1 MELVNITYLGEGFQS
16 QDLTPLDR
24 QLVSSNFI
32 NSQFGAEEDYIEL
45 YIYDE
50 NNNLLQVD
58 YDAFDYY
65 PYLTANPKNNTYS
78 ALTLDPEKDLK
89 NRGYYRGN
97 LNTQYNFYKRLFNSA
112 FGTYYWIKEISPSR
126 TELKLASQTIS
137 DDSILDGF
145 SQYQS
150 YISNKNYYPI
160 FYLNFG
166 NNQTI
171 IASNV
176 SYTEDEDG
184 SYLLIKLYEPLDAD
198 FDLKSQLWIVDKVAE
213 SVSYNVSI
221 TVEAENI
228 DQANRLRGPN
238 FNVQINDKNGQTT
251 PYYNYNNL
259 LASPVSSSFQKLLS
273 YYQDRSVAINIDYSD
288 FSNFIHFSSATERVS
303 NFIYKVGLI
312 EQYQQQQYNQSI
324 IAGGS
329 ANSSYKANSI
339 DSAQQAIDNIIE
351 KFDTY
356 EYFLYFNSSSWAWPK
371 INTTQ
376 PYQLYSVTS
385 SQVSN
390 FLGSIN
396 TVPTATTQS
405 LLFSASYYD
414 STNKDLLHNS
424 IPQYLLDDA
433 NNQPFITFMDMI
445 GQHFDNI
452 WIYYKDLS
460 NRYNATNNPDT
471 GISLDVVGDA
481 LRGLGIQLYTNSN
494 VSDNLY
500 YTLFGINPDG
510 TLLPPTGSE
519 KITAIGG
526 KYVTSSLET
535 LSAKEIQQ
543 ELYKRLYHN
552 LPYLLK
558 SKGTERGIKALIST
572 FGIPDDILTVREFGG
587 TPINSVDG
595 VFDLDSST
603 YKVAIV
609 TGSGGNVTGSL
620 TLSSSLLHPEA
631 SLQYYQNINRINTT
645 NIEVGFSPADTINKN
660 IVTSEGYFNI
670 DQLIGSPGY
679 QYSAS
684 YTPLVNFNETYF
696 SSYTQKNSIWEYI
709 RLIKFYNN
717 SLFKMIKDYVPA
729 RANLST
735 GIIVKSHMLERNKYA
750 RHEPSASFNDYSQSI
765 DTAFIT
771 GSSAG
776 AVIGST
782 SFTGSIMTPF
792 GSVEFISSD
801 GIEKYTGEFSGST
814 IVATSGEAFPQF
826 EISQL
831 PSSSLFLTYS
841 FGALY
846 QNVTQS
852 VRSQILFDLDY
863 NSDQIK
869 PVNYG
874 LVTQSINEAQID
886 NYASYTNPTNPY
898 AYVQDYNYNLKRSLI
913 PRYSGSHIQSAKYN
927 IFTPGDVSYGK
938 TATIDKINYQYAY
951 LLDIYG
957 ASIYLPGRSN
967 AQIKYLIDNDENVLD
982 LTKTN
987 QNIFSVQNVFKSGQ
1001 TADVSLF
1008 EYDEKNPYS
1017 QQLVNNPTLQIFEG
1031 GFRYLPILHNVSG
1044 SSANNQTYTLTTA
1057 AIERISVS
1065 SPAVPGDLVLD
1076 ETNWTVE
1083 WYTTEIPTGEL
1094 CVDGS
1099 GGTSNYSV
1107 ALRVVYNGE
1116 ASVPYNVSATI
1127 NTIVDA
1133 NGFCTTEPPVVRQF
1147 GARLNTGQ
1155 SSKITA
1161 EVFSVTTQA
1170 TCTPGGGSYVGLPPG
1185 YDYILGCV
1193 QPFVSQVSALG
1204 GGGSEPTPGS
1214 STFFEYYTTQVTGS
1228 PCLYFISESN
1238 QLVFN
1243 GTISY
1248 YYNTNGLTF
1257 NSKSDL
1263 AWTSSLLDDVILPFT
1278 LNVGDRISLYDS
1290 ASRLAWDER
1299 FEYVVKNTSITG
1311 SFSSISSSRL
1321 LVELDR
1327 PANLALFIT
1336 GSTIPV
1342 DAITNAPWRAC
1353 RYIVWKH
1360 IPDETNV
1367 MLRYNPKDSNIL
1379 ENGILFPEYIDETAR
1394 DNSGNVI
1401 KALKQQNLIDPD
1413 TNTIIFQ

>member
-1 MELVNITYLGEGFQS
+1 MELVNITYSGEGFQS
-16 QDLTPLDR
+16 QDLTPLDK
-24 QLVSSNFI
+24 QLVTSNFI
-32 NSQFGAEEDYIEL
+32 NSQFGAPEDYLEL

-50 NNNLLQVD
+50 NNNLLDFD

-78 ALTLDPEKDLK
+78 VLTLDPEKDLK
-89 NRGYYRGN
+89 NRGYNRGN
-97 LNTQYNFYKRLFNSA
+97 LNIQYNFYKRLFNSA
-112 FGTYYWIKEISPSR
+112 FGTFYWIKEISPSR

-137 DDSILDGF
+137 DDSILNGF

-150 YISNKNYYPI
+150 YISNKNYYPV
-160 FYLNFG
+160 FYLNLG

-176 SYTEDEDG
+176 LYTEDEDG

-221 TVEAENI
+221 TVEAENV
-228 DQANRLRGPN
+228 DQVNRLRGPN

-251 PYYNYNNL
+251 PYYNYDNL
-259 LASPVSSSFQKLLS
+259 LASPVSSSYQKLLS
-273 YYQDRSVAINIDYSD
+273 YYQDRSVAINVDYT
-288 FSNFIHFSSATERVS
+288 NFRNFVHFSSATERVN
-303 NFIYKVGLI
+303 NFVYKVGLI
-312 EQYQQQQYNQSI
+312 EQYKQQQSNQSI

-329 ANSSYKANSI
+329 GNSSYKSNSI

-356 EYFLYFNSSSWAWPK
+356 EYFLYFNSSSFAWPK
-371 INTTQ
+371 STTTQ

-390 FLGSIN
+390 FLGS
-396 TVPTATTQS
+396 TSAVPTATTQS

-414 STNKDLLHNS
+414 TTNKDLLHNS
-424 IPQYLLDDA
+424 IPQYLLDDT

-481 LRGLGIQLYTNSN
+481 LKGLGIQLYTNSN

-500 YTLFGINPDG
+500 YTLFGINADG
-510 TLLPPTGSE
+510 SLLPPTGSE

-526 KYVTSSLET
+526 KYVTSSLTT

-543 ELYKRLYHN
+543 EIYKRLYHN

-558 SKGTERGIKALIST
+558 SKGTERGVKALIST
-572 FGIPDDILTVREFGG
+572 FGIPDEILTVREFGG
-587 TPINSVDG
+587 TPISSVDG

-603 YKVAIV
+603 YKIAIV
-609 TGSGGNVTGSL
+609 TGSAGNVTGSL

-645 NIEVGFSPADTINKN
+645 NVEVGFSPADTINKN

-670 DQLIGSPGY
+670 DQLIGAPGY

-684 YTPLVNFNETYF
+684 YNPLVDFNESYF

-750 RHEPSASFNDYSQSI
+750 RHEPDVTFNDYSQSI
-765 DTAFIT
+765 DTAFIS
-771 GSSAG
+771 GSDGGSI
-776 AVIGST
+776 IGST
-782 SFTGSIMTPF
+782 SFTGSVMTPS
-792 GSVEFISSD
+792 GSVQFISSD

-814 IVATSGEAFPQF
+814 ITVTDGQALPQF

-841 FGALY
+841 LGALY
-846 QNVTQS
+846 QNVSQS
-852 VRSQILFDLDY
+852 VRSQILWDLDY
-863 NSDQIK
+863 NADQTI

-874 LVTQSINEAQID
+874 IVTQSINNSQID
-886 NYASYTNPTNPY
+886 NYASYTNPNNPY
-898 AYVQDYNYNLKRSLI
+898 AYVQDYNYNLKRSI
-913 PRYSGSHIQSAKYN
+913 YPRYVGSTINSALYN
-927 IFTPGDVSYGK
+927 VYTAGDISYGK
-938 TATIDKINYQYAY
+938 TATIDKIKYQYAY

-957 ASIYLPGRSN
+957 ASIYLPNRSN

-987 QNIFSVQNVFKSGQ
+987 QNIFSVQNVFKSGE

-1017 QQLVNNPTLQIFEG
+1017 QQLVNNPTLEIFEG
-1031 GFRYLPILHNVSG
+1031 GFRYLPILHNISG
-1044 SSANNQTYTLTTA
+1044 SNQLTQSFTLNVPSKITIDA
-1057 AIERISVS
+1057 GSGASEDDPVLQEENWSISY
-1065 SPAVPGDLVLD
+1065 
-1076 ETNWTVE
+1076 
-1083 WYTTEIPTGEL
+1083 YTTETEVEP
-1094 CVDGS
+1094 CVG
-1099 GGTSNYSV
+1099 GFGTSNYTVKLYVS
-1107 ALRVVYNGE
+1107 YNLGE
-1116 ASVPYNVSATI
+1116 VPYNVKVNVSTYMQEDGSCGATLRS
-1127 NTIVDA
+1127 NTIRINNPDS
-1133 NGFCTTEPPVVRQF
+1133 NGLSKTIAFINSWSSTCSEPP
-1147 GARLNTGQ
+1147 
-1155 SSKITA
+1155 
-1161 EVFSVTTQA
+1161 
-1170 TCTPGGGSYVGLPPG
+1170 GGSYDGLPPG
-1185 YDYILGCV
+1185 ISDCTKYI
-1193 QPFVSQVSALG
+1193 SSIEAVSAE
-1204 GGGSEPTPGS
+1204 GSPA
-1214 STFFEYYTTQVTGS
+1214 FEYYISQVTS
-1228 PCLYFISESN
+1228 SQPCLYYISESN

-1243 GTISY
+1243 STIAY
-1248 YYNTNGLTF
+1248 FYNTNGITF
-1257 NSKSDL
+1257 NSISDT
-1263 AWTSSLLDDVILPFT
+1263 AWTASLLDDVILPFT
-1278 LNVGDRISLYDS
+1278 LDVGDRISLYDS
-1290 ASRLAWDER
+1290 ASRLGWDEK
-1299 FEYVVKNTSITG
+1299 FEYIVKNTSITG
-1311 SFSSISSSRL
+1311 SGITGSRL

-1327 PANLALFIT
+1327 SANLTSFVSASTVPTESLT
-1336 GSTIPV
+1336 G
-1342 DAITNAPWRAC
+1342 APYRVC

-1367 MLRYNPKDSNIL
+1367 MLRYNPKDSTIL
-1379 ENGILFPEYIDETAR
+1379 ENGILFPQYIDPPVR
-1394 DNSGNVI
+1394 SNSGNVI

>member
-1 MELVNITYLGEGFQS
+1 MELVNITYSGEGFQS
-16 QDLTPLDR
+16 QDLTPLDK

-32 NSQFGAEEDYIEL
+32 NSQFGASEDYLEL

-50 NNNLLQVD
+50 NNNLLDFD

-65 PYLTANPKNNTYS
+65 PYLTSNPKNNTYS

-89 NRGYYRGN
+89 NRGYNRGN
-97 LNTQYNFYKRLFNSA
+97 LNIQYNFYKRLFNSA
-112 FGTYYWIKEISPSR
+112 FGTFYWIKEISPSR

-137 DDSILDGF
+137 DDAILNGF

-150 YISNKNYYPI
+150 YISNKNYYPV
-160 FYLNFG
+160 FYLNLG

-198 FDLKSQLWIVDKVAE
+198 FDLKSQLWIIDKVAE

-228 DQANRLRGPN
+228 DQVNRLRGPN

-251 PYYNYNNL
+251 PYYNYDNL
-259 LASPVSSSFQKLLS
+259 LASPISSSYQKLLS
-273 YYQDRSVAINIDYSD
+273 YYQDKSVAINVDYTN
-288 FSNFIHFSSATERVS
+288 FKNFIHFSSATERIN
-303 NFIYKVGLI
+303 NFVYKIGLI
-312 EQYQQQQYNQSI
+312 EQYKNQQYDQSLI
-324 IAGGS
+324 GGGS
-329 ANSSYKANSI
+329 GNVTYAVNSM
-339 DSAQQAIDNIIE
+339 DSTQQSIDNIIE

-371 INTTQ
+371 STLTQ

-385 SQVSN
+385 SQASN
-390 FLGSIN
+390 FLGSTNI
-396 TVPTATTQS
+396 VPTATTQS

-424 IPQYLLDDA
+424 IPQYLLDDS

-481 LRGLGIQLYTNSN
+481 LKGLGIQLYTNSN

-500 YTLFGINPDG
+500 YTLFGINTDG
-510 TLLPPTGSE
+510 SLLPPTGSE
-519 KITAIGG
+519 LITN
-526 KYVTSSLET
+526 YVTSSLTT

-558 SKGTERGIKALIST
+558 SKGTERGVKALIST
-572 FGIPDDILTVREFGG
+572 FGIPDNILTVREFGG

-595 VFDLDSST
+595 IFDLDSSI
-603 YKVAIV
+603 YKVAII
-609 TGSGGNVTGSL
+609 TGSNGNVTGSL
-620 TLSSSLLHPEA
+620 TLSSSLLHPET

-645 NIEVGFSPADTINKN
+645 NIEVGFSPADTINNN
-660 IVTSEGYFNI
+660 IVSSEGYFDIN
-670 DQLIGSPGY
+670 QLISSPGY
-679 QYSAS
+679 QYSSS
-684 YTPLVNFNETYF
+684 YLPLDNFKNTYF
-696 SSYTQKNSIWEYI
+696 SNYTEPNSIWEYI

-729 RANLST
+729 RSNLST

-750 RHEPSASFNDYSQSI
+750 RHEPSSSFNDNYSQSI
-765 DTAFIT
+765 DTAFIS

-776 AVIGST
+776 SVIGST
-782 SFTGSIMTPF
+782 AFTGSIMTPS
-792 GSVEFISSD
+792 GSIQFISSD
-801 GIEKYTGEFSGST
+801 GIEKYNGEFSGST
-814 IVATSGEAFPQF
+814 IIVTNGQAIPQF

-831 PSSSLFLTYS
+831 PSSSLYVTYS
-841 FGALY
+841 LGALY

-863 NSDQIK
+863 NADQTI

-874 LVTQSINEAQID
+874 IVTKSINDAQID
-886 NYASYTNPTNPY
+886 NYATYTNPNNPY
-898 AYVQDYNYNLKRSLI
+898 AYVQDYNYNLKRSII
-913 PRYSGSHIQSAKYN
+913 PRYSGSYIQSALYN
-927 IFTPGDVSYGK
+927 VYTTGDISYGK
-938 TATIDKINYQYAY
+938 NATIDKIKYQYAY
-951 LLDIYG
+951 LIDIYNS
-957 ASIYLPGRSN
+957 SIYLPGRSN

-1017 QQLVNNPTLQIFEG
+1017 QQLVNNPTLEIFEG

-1044 SSANNQTYTLTTA
+1044 SSATNQVYTLTTP
-1057 AIERISVS
+1057 IPRSFEVS
-1065 SPAVPGDLVLD
+1065 SGATETDDVLQ
-1076 ETNWTVE
+1076 ESNWTLS
-1083 WYTTEIPTGEL
+1083 WYTTEDEIEA
-1094 CVDGS
+1094 CVFGS

-1107 ALRVVYNGE
+1107 ALQASYNGDPIPY
-1116 ASVPYNVSATI
+1116 SIILNINVP
-1127 NTIVDA
+1127 VDTSG
-1133 NGFCTTEPPVVRQF
+1133 NCTVEERQL
-1147 GARLNTGQ
+1147 GIRIPALNTTGN
-1155 SSKITA
+1155 TG
-1161 EVFSVTTQA
+1161 EVFNITTQA
-1170 TCTPGGGSYVGLPPG
+1170 TCNGDNSFYGLPPG
-1185 YDYILGCV
+1185 IDFSSCLQPYI
-1193 QPFVSQVSALG
+1193 SDIIAIG
-1204 GGGSEPTPGS
+1204 GGTPQPGT
-1214 STFFEYYTTQVTGS
+1214 STTLTYYTSEVTGS

-1243 GTISY
+1243 STLAWF
-1248 YYNTNGLTF
+1248 YNRNGLTF
-1257 NSKSDL
+1257 NSESDL
-1263 AWTSSLLDDVILPFT
+1263 SFTASLLDPVILPFT
-1278 LNVGDRISLYDS
+1278 LNIGDRISLYDS
-1290 ASRLAWDER
+1290 ASRLEWNELT
-1299 FEYVVKNTSITG
+1299 EYVVKNISPTG
-1311 SFSSISSSRL
+1311 SGETGSRL

-1327 PANLALFIT
+1327 PANLALFVS
-1336 GSTIPV
+1336 GSTIPL
-1342 DAITNAPWRAC
+1342 DSITNAPYRAC

-1360 IPDETNV
+1360 VPDETNV
-1367 MLRYNPKDSNIL
+1367 MLRYNPKDSTIV
-1379 ENGILFPEYIDETAR
+1379 ENGILFPQYIDPPVR

-1413 TNTIIFQ
+1413 TNTLIFQ

>member
-1 MELVNITYLGEGFQS
+1 MELVNIIYSGEGFQS
-16 QDLTPLDR
+16 QDLTPLDK
-24 QLVSSNFI
+24 QLVTSNFI
-32 NSQFGAEEDYIEL
+32 NSQFGAPEDYLEL

-50 NNNLLQVD
+50 NNNLLDFD

-89 NRGYYRGN
+89 NRGYNRGN
-97 LNTQYNFYKRLFNSA
+97 LNIQYNFYKRLFNSA
-112 FGTYYWIKEISPSR
+112 FGTFYWIKEISPSR

-137 DDSILDGF
+137 DDSILNGF

-150 YISNKNYYPI
+150 YISNKNYYPV
-160 FYLNFG
+160 FYLNLG

-228 DQANRLRGPN
+228 DQVNRLRGPN

-251 PYYNYNNL
+251 PYYNYDNL
-259 LASPVSSSFQKLLS
+259 LASPVSSSYQKLLS
-273 YYQDRSVAINIDYSD
+273 YYQDRSVAINVDYT
-288 FSNFIHFSSATERVS
+288 NFTNFVHFSSATERVN
-303 NFIYKVGLI
+303 NFVYKVGLI
-312 EQYQQQQYNQSI
+312 EQYKQQQSNQSI

-329 ANSSYKANSI
+329 GNSSYKSNSI

-356 EYFLYFNSSSWAWPK
+356 EYFLYFNSSSFAWPK
-371 INTTQ
+371 STTTQ

-390 FLGSIN
+390 FLGSTSI
-396 TVPTATTQS
+396 VPTATTQS

-414 STNKDLLHNS
+414 TTNKDLLHNS
-424 IPQYLLDDA
+424 IPQYLLDDP

-481 LRGLGIQLYTNSN
+481 LKGLGIQLYTNSN

-500 YTLFGINPDG
+500 YTLFGINADG
-510 TLLPPTGSE
+510 SLLPPTGSE

-526 KYVTSSLET
+526 KYVTSSLTT

-558 SKGTERGIKALIST
+558 SKGTERGVKALIST

-587 TPINSVDG
+587 TPVNSVDG
-595 VFDLDSST
+595 IFDLDSST

-609 TGSGGNVTGSL
+609 TGSNGNVTGSL
-620 TLSSSLLHPEA
+620 TISSSLLHPEA

-645 NIEVGFSPADTINKN
+645 NVEVGFSPADTINSN
-660 IVTSEGYFNI
+660 IVSSQGYFNI
-670 DQLIGSPGY
+670 DQLIGAPGN
-679 QYSAS
+679 QYSSS
-684 YTPLVNFNETYF
+684 YALLDNFKNTYF
-696 SSYTQKNSIWEYI
+696 SNYTQRNSIWEYI

-717 SLFKMIKDYVPA
+717 SLFKMIKDYIPA

-735 GIIVKSHMLERNKYA
+735 GIIVKSHMLERNKYE
-750 RHEPSASFNDYSQSI
+750 RHEPSGSYNDYSQSI
-765 DTAFIT
+765 DIGTIT
-771 GSSAG
+771 GSSGG
-776 AVIGST
+776 AIIGST
-782 SFTGSIMTPF
+782 SFTGSVMTSS
-792 GSVEFISSD
+792 GSVQFISSN

-814 IVATSGEAFPQF
+814 IVATSGQEFPQF

-841 FGALY
+841 LGALY
-846 QNVTQS
+846 QNVSQS
-852 VRSQILFDLDY
+852 VRSQILWDLDY
-863 NSDQIK
+863 NADQTI

-874 LVTQSINEAQID
+874 IVTQSINNSQID
-886 NYASYTNPTNPY
+886 NYASYTNPNNPY
-898 AYVQDYNYNLKRSLI
+898 AYVQDYNYNLKRSI
-913 PRYSGSHIQSAKYN
+913 YPRYIGSTINSALYN
-927 IFTPGDVSYGK
+927 VYTPGDISYGK
-938 TATIDKINYQYAY
+938 TATIDKIKYQYAY

-1017 QQLVNNPTLQIFEG
+1017 QQLVNNPTLEIFEG
-1031 GFRYLPILHNVSG
+1031 GFRYLPILHNISG
-1044 SSANNQTYTLTTA
+1044 SSVNNQSYTLTTPA
-1057 AIERISVS
+1057 KQTIEVS
-1065 SPAVPGDLVLD
+1065 GPGIPGDAVLD
-1076 ETNWTVE
+1076 ETNWVVQ
-1083 WYTTEIPTGEL
+1083 WYTYEDQVEPCGTN
-1094 CVDGS
+1094 DF
-1099 GGTSNYSV
+1099 GTSNYSSSFLV
-1107 ALRVVYNGE
+1107 SYNGGN
-1116 ASVPYNVSATI
+1116 VPYTVTVTVTS
-1127 NTIVDA
+1127 IVNE
-1133 NGFCTTEPPVVRQF
+1133 NGICTTTPRLF
-1147 GARLNTGQ
+1147 GARVQSNTPSGITDVVFTAPQIRSTNCCNCQQ
-1155 SSKITA
+1155 S
-1161 EVFSVTTQA
+1161 F
-1170 TCTPGGGSYVGLPPG
+1170 PGLPPTFE
-1185 YDYILGCV
+1185 YLETCV
-1193 QPFVSQVSALG
+1193 QPFVSDVTSRSG
-1204 GGGSEPTPGS
+1204 NPPSPGS
-1214 STFFEYYTTQVTGS
+1214 STFLEYYTSEVTGS

-1243 GTISY
+1243 STISY
-1248 YYNTNGLTF
+1248 YYNRNGLTF
-1257 NSKSDL
+1257 NSNSDL
-1263 AWTSSLLDDVILPFT
+1263 AWTASLLDDVILPFT
-1278 LNVGDRISLYDS
+1278 LDVGDRISLYDS

-1311 SFSSISSSRL
+1311 SFTSDSSSRL

-1327 PANLALFIT
+1327 PANLALFLSASTVPTESIT
-1336 GSTIPV
+1336 G
-1342 DAITNAPWRAC
+1342 APYRAC

-1360 IPDETNV
+1360 VPDETNV
-1367 MLRYNPKDSNIL
+1367 MLRYNPKDSTIV
-1379 ENGILFPEYIDETAR
+1379 ENGILFPQYIDPGVR
-1394 DNSGNVI
+1394 SNSGNVI

>member
-1 MELVNITYLGEGFQS
+1 MELVNITYSGEGFQS
-16 QDLTPLDR
+16 QDLTPLDK

-32 NSQFGAEEDYIEL
+32 NSQFGAPEDYLEL

-50 NNNLLQVD
+50 NNNLLDFD

-89 NRGYYRGN
+89 NRGYNRGN
-97 LNTQYNFYKRLFNSA
+97 LNIQYNFYKRLFNSA
-112 FGTYYWIKEISPSR
+112 FGTFYWIKEISPSR

-137 DDSILDGF
+137 DDSILNGF

-150 YISNKNYYPI
+150 YISNKNYYPV
-160 FYLNFG
+160 FYLNLG

-228 DQANRLRGPN
+228 DQVNRLRGPN

-251 PYYNYNNL
+251 PYYNYDNL
-259 LASPVSSSFQKLLS
+259 LASPVSSSYQKLLS
-273 YYQDRSVAINIDYSD
+273 YYQDRSVAINVDYT
-288 FSNFIHFSSATERVS
+288 NFTNFVHFSSATERVN
-303 NFIYKVGLI
+303 NFVYKVGLI
-312 EQYQQQQYNQSI
+312 EQYKQQQSNQSI

-356 EYFLYFNSSSWAWPK
+356 EYFLYFNSSSFAWPK
-371 INTTQ
+371 STTTQ

-390 FLGSIN
+390 FLGS
-396 TVPTATTQS
+396 TSAVPTATTQS

-424 IPQYLLDDA
+424 IPQYLLDDS

-452 WIYYKDLS
+452 WIYYRDLS

-481 LRGLGIQLYTNSN
+481 LKGLGIQLYTNSN

-500 YTLFGINPDG
+500 YTLFGINTDG
-510 TLLPPTGSE
+510 SLLPPTGSE

-558 SKGTERGIKALIST
+558 SKGTERGVKALIST

-603 YKVAIV
+603 YKIAIV
-609 TGSGGNVTGSL
+609 TGSNGNVTGSL

-645 NIEVGFSPADTINKN
+645 NVEVGFSPADTINSN
-660 IVTSEGYFNI
+660 IVSSQGYFNI
-670 DQLIGSPGY
+670 DQLIGAPGY

-684 YTPLVNFNETYF
+684 YTPLVDFNETYF
-696 SSYTQKNSIWEYI
+696 SSYTQPNSIWEYI

-750 RHEPSASFNDYSQSI
+750 RHEPYVTFNDYSQSI
-765 DTAFIT
+765 YIGTIT

-776 AVIGST
+776 VVNGST
-782 SFTGSIMTPF
+782 SFTGSVMTPS
-792 GSVEFISSD
+792 GSVQFISSD
-801 GIEKYTGEFSGST
+801 GIEKYNGEFSGST
-814 IVATSGEAFPQF
+814 IVVTSGQEFPQF

-841 FGALY
+841 LGALY

-863 NSDQIK
+863 NADQTI

-874 LVTQSINEAQID
+874 IVTQSINNSQIN
-886 NYASYTNPTNPY
+886 NYASYTNPNNPY
-898 AYVQDYNYNLKRSLI
+898 AYVQDYNYNLKRSI
-913 PRYSGSHIQSAKYN
+913 YPRYAGSIIKSAQYN
-927 IFTPGDVSYGK
+927 VYTAGDISYGK
-938 TATIDKINYQYAY
+938 TATIDKIKYQYAY

-987 QNIFSVQNVFKSGQ
+987 QNIFSVQNVFKSGE

-1031 GFRYLPILHNVSG
+1031 GFRYLPILHNISG
-1044 SSANNQTYTLTTA
+1044 SSQLTQSFTLNVPSKITIDA
-1057 AIERISVS
+1057 GSGASPNDPVLQEENWSVS
-1065 SPAVPGDLVLD
+1065 Y
-1076 ETNWTVE
+1076 
-1083 WYTTEIPTGEL
+1083 YTTETEVEE
-1094 CVDGS
+1094 CVGGS
-1099 GGTSNYSV
+1099 GGTSNYTIKLYVSYNLAV
-1107 ALRVVYNGE
+1107 A
-1116 ASVPYNVSATI
+1116 VPYSINVTATTFMQEDGYCGATPRSITIRI
-1127 NTIVDA
+1127 NNPNFSGYSKNIAFINNWTSTCV
-1133 NGFCTTEPPVVRQF
+1133 NPPP
-1147 GARLNTGQ
+1147 
-1155 SSKITA
+1155 SI
-1161 EVFSVTTQA
+1161 
-1170 TCTPGGGSYVGLPPG
+1170 GLPPG
-1185 YDYILGCV
+1185 ISDCTKY
-1193 QPFVSQVSALG
+1193 VSSIEAVSG
-1204 GGGSEPTPGS
+1204 GGGTA
-1214 STFFEYYTTQVTGS
+1214 TAAFEYYTSQVTS
-1228 PCLYFISESN
+1228 SQPCLYYISESN
-1238 QLVFN
+1238 KLVFN
-1243 GTISY
+1243 STIAY
-1248 YYNTNGLTF
+1248 FYNTNGITF
-1257 NSKSDL
+1257 NSTSDT
-1263 AWTSSLLDDVILPFT
+1263 AWTASYLDDVILPFT
-1278 LNVGDRISLYDS
+1278 LDVGDRISLYDS
-1290 ASRLAWDER
+1290 SSRLGWNEK
-1299 FEYVVKNTSITG
+1299 FEYIVKNTSITG
-1311 SFSSISSSRL
+1311 SGITGSRL

-1327 PANLALFIT
+1327 SANLTSFVSASTVPTESLT
-1336 GSTIPV
+1336 G
-1342 DAITNAPWRAC
+1342 APYRAC

-1367 MLRYNPKDSNIL
+1367 MLRYNPKDSTIV
-1379 ENGILFPEYIDETAR
+1379 ENGILFPQYIDPLVR
-1394 DNSGNVI
+1394 NNSGNVI

>member
-1 MELVNITYLGEGFQS
+1 MELVNITYSGEGFQS
-16 QDLTPLDR
+16 QDLTPLDK
-24 QLVSSNFI
+24 QLVTSNFI
-32 NSQFGAEEDYIEL
+32 NSQFGAPEDYLEL

-50 NNNLLQVD
+50 NNNLLDFD

-89 NRGYYRGN
+89 NRGYNRGN
-97 LNTQYNFYKRLFNSA
+97 LNIQYNFYKRLFNSA
-112 FGTYYWIKEISPSR
+112 FGSFYWIKEISPSR

-137 DDSILDGF
+137 DGSILSGF

-150 YISNKNYYPI
+150 YISNKNYYPV
-160 FYLNFG
+160 FYLNLG

-221 TVEAENI
+221 TVEAENV
-228 DQANRLRGPN
+228 DQVNRLRGPN

-259 LASPVSSSFQKLLS
+259 LASPVSSSYQKLLS
-273 YYQDRSVAINIDYSD
+273 YYQDRSVAINVDYTN
-288 FSNFIHFSSATERVS
+288 FTNFIHFSSATERVS
-303 NFIYKVGLI
+303 NFVYKAGLI
-312 EQYQQQQYNQSI
+312 EQYQQQQYSQSI

-356 EYFLYFNSSSWAWPK
+356 EYFLYFNSSSFAWPK
-371 INTTQ
+371 STLTQ

-390 FLGSIN
+390 FLGSTNI
-396 TVPTATTQS
+396 VPTATTQS

-481 LRGLGIQLYTNSN
+481 LRGLGTQLYTNSN

-500 YTLFGINPDG
+500 YTLFGINTDG
-510 TLLPPTGSE
+510 SLLPPTGSE

-558 SKGTERGIKALIST
+558 SKGTERGVKALIST

-587 TPINSVDG
+587 SPINSVDG
-595 VFDLDSST
+595 IFDLDSST

-609 TGSGGNVTGSL
+609 TGSAGNVTSSL

-645 NIEVGFSPADTINKN
+645 NVEVGFSPADTINSN
-660 IVTSEGYFNI
+660 IVSSQGYFNI

-684 YTPLVNFNETYF
+684 YTPLVDFNETYF
-696 SSYTQKNSIWEYI
+696 SSYTQPNSIWEYI

-750 RHEPSASFNDYSQSI
+750 RYEPSASFNDLSQSI
-765 DTAFIT
+765 DIGTIT

-776 AVIGST
+776 AVNGST
-782 SFTGSIMTPF
+782 SFTGSIMTPS
-792 GSVEFISSD
+792 GSVQFISSN

-814 IVATSGEAFPQF
+814 ITVTDGQALPQF

-841 FGALY
+841 LGALY

-852 VRSQILFDLDY
+852 VRSQILWDLDY
-863 NSDQIK
+863 NSDQVL

-874 LVTQSINEAQID
+874 IVTQSINNSQIN
-886 NYASYTNPTNPY
+886 NYASYTNPNNPY
-898 AYVQDYNYNLKRSLI
+898 AYVQDYNYNLKRSI
-913 PRYSGSHIQSAKYN
+913 YPRYAGSTINSAQYN
-927 IFTPGDVSYGK
+927 VYTAGDISYGK
-938 TATIDKINYQYAY
+938 TATIDKIKYQYAY

-1017 QQLVNNPTLQIFEG
+1017 QQLVNNPTLEIFEG

-1044 SSANNQTYTLTTA
+1044 SSVNPQIYTLTTPSKITIDAGSGA
-1057 AIERISVS
+1057 A
-1065 SPAVPGDLVLD
+1065 PDDPVLQ
-1076 ETNWTVE
+1076 EENWTIS
-1083 WYTTEIPTGEL
+1083 WYTTETEVEA
-1094 CVDGS
+1094 CVDGF
-1099 GGTSNYSV
+1099 GTSNYTIKLYVS
-1107 ALRVVYNGE
+1107 YNLGN
-1116 ASVPYNVSATI
+1116 VPYNVNVVVSTYMQEDGSCGATLRS
-1127 NTIVDA
+1127 NTIRINA
-1133 NGFCTTEPPVVRQF
+1133 PNSNGYSKNIAFI
-1147 GARLNTGQ
+1147 NSW
-1155 SSKITA
+1155 SSRC
-1161 EVFSVTTQA
+1161 V
-1170 TCTPGGGSYVGLPPG
+1170 GGGSYNGLPPG
-1185 YDYILGCV
+1185 ISDCANYISSV
-1193 QPFVSQVSALG
+1193 EAVSG
-1204 GGGSEPTPGS
+1204 GGGTATPA
-1214 STFFEYYTTQVTGS
+1214 FEYYTSQVTS
-1228 PCLYFISESN
+1228 SQPCLYYISESN
-1238 QLVFN
+1238 KLVFN
-1243 GTISY
+1243 STIAY
-1248 YYNTNGLTF
+1248 FYNTNGITF
-1257 NSKSDL
+1257 NSTSDT

-1278 LNVGDRISLYDS
+1278 LDVGDRISLYDS
-1290 ASRLAWDER
+1290 SSRLGWNEK
-1299 FEYVVKNTSITG
+1299 FEYIVKNTSITG
-1311 SFSSISSSRL
+1311 SGITGSRL

-1327 PANLALFIT
+1327 SANLTSFVSASTVPTESLT
-1336 GSTIPV
+1336 G
-1342 DAITNAPWRAC
+1342 APYRAC

-1367 MLRYNPKDSNIL
+1367 MLRYNPKDSTIL
-1379 ENGILFPEYIDETAR
+1379 ENGILFPQYIDPLVR
-1394 DNSGNVI
+1394 NNSGNVI

>member
-1 MELVNITYLGEGFQS
+1 MELVNITYSGEGFQS
-16 QDLTPLDR
+16 QDLTPLDK
-24 QLVSSNFI
+24 QLVTSNFI
-32 NSQFGAEEDYIEL
+32 NSQFGAPEDYLEL

-50 NNNLLQVD
+50 NNNLLDFD

-78 ALTLDPEKDLK
+78 SLTLDPEKDLK
-89 NRGYYRGN
+89 NRGYNRGN
-97 LNTQYNFYKRLFNSA
+97 LNIQYNFYKRLFNSA
-112 FGTYYWIKEISPSR
+112 FGTFYWIKEISPSR

-137 DDSILDGF
+137 DDAILNGF

-150 YISNKNYYPI
+150 YISNKNYYPV
-160 FYLNFG
+160 FYLNLG

-184 SYLLIKLYEPLDAD
+184 SYLLIKLYEPLDVD
-198 FDLKSQLWIVDKVAE
+198 FDLKSQLWIIDKVAE

-228 DQANRLRGPN
+228 DQVNRLRGPN

-259 LASPVSSSFQKLLS
+259 LASPISSSYQKLLS
-273 YYQDRSVAINIDYSD
+273 YYQDRSVAINVDYTD
-288 FSNFIHFSSATERVS
+288 FTNFVHFSSATERVS
-303 NFIYKVGLI
+303 NFVYKVGLI

-329 ANSSYKANSI
+329 GNSSYKANSI
-339 DSAQQAIDNIIE
+339 DSAQQSINNIIE

-371 INTTQ
+371 RNITQ

-385 SQVSN
+385 SQASN
-390 FLGSIN
+390 FLGSTSI
-396 TVPTATTQS
+396 VPTPTTQS

-424 IPQYLLDDA
+424 IPQYLLDDS

-452 WIYYKDLS
+452 WIYYKDIS

-481 LRGLGIQLYTNSN
+481 LKGLGTQLYTNSN

-500 YTLFGINPDG
+500 YTLFGINTDG
-510 TLLPPTGSE
+510 SLLPPTGSE
-519 KITAIGG
+519 KITSIGG

-572 FGIPDDILTVREFGG
+572 FGIPDDILTIREFGG

-609 TGSGGNVTGSL
+609 TGSAGNVTGSL

-631 SLQYYQNINRINTT
+631 SLQYYRNINRINTT
-645 NIEVGFSPADTINKN
+645 NVEVGFSPADTINSN
-660 IVTSEGYFNI
+660 IVSSQGYFSI
-670 DQLIGSPGY
+670 DQLIGAPEY

-684 YTPLVNFNETYF
+684 YTPLVNFNQTYF

-750 RHEPSASFNDYSQSI
+750 RHEPYVTFNDYSQSI
-765 DTAFIT
+765 DIGTIT

-776 AVIGST
+776 AVNGST
-782 SFTGSIMTPF
+782 SFTGSVMTPS
-792 GSVEFISSD
+792 GSVQFISSD

-814 IVATSGEAFPQF
+814 ITVTNGQALSQS

-841 FGALY
+841 LGALY
-846 QNVTQS
+846 QNVSQS
-852 VRSQILFDLDY
+852 VRSQVLFDLDY
-863 NSDQIK
+863 NADQTI

-874 LVTQSINEAQID
+874 IVTKSIND
-886 NYASYTNPTNPY
+886 SRLNNYATYTNPNSPY
-898 AYVQDYNYNLKRSLI
+898 AYVQDYNYNLKRSI
-913 PRYSGSHIQSAKYN
+913 YPRYVGSIINSAQYN
-927 IFTPGDVSYGK
+927 VYTQGDISYGK
-938 TATIDKINYQYAY
+938 TATIDKIKYQYAY

-957 ASIYLPGRSN
+957 ASIYLPNRSN

-987 QNIFSVQNVFKSGQ
+987 QNIFSVQNIFKSGE

-1017 QQLVNNPTLQIFEG
+1017 QQLVNNPTLKIFEG

-1044 SSANNQTYTLTTA
+1044 SSLNDQTYTLSVPLKREVDVTSTA
-1057 AIERISVS
+1057 
-1065 SPAVPGDLVLD
+1065 SPTASVLD
-1076 ETNWTVE
+1076 ETNWSLD
-1083 WYTTEIPTGEL
+1083 WYTTENEIEA
-1094 CVDGS
+1094 CVDG
-1099 GGTSNYSV
+1099 GGTSNYTV
-1107 ALRVVYNGE
+1107 RFIVTYNGE
-1116 ASVPYNVSATI
+1116 ASVPFSVGVTI
-1127 NTIVDA
+1127 NTVVDESG
-1133 NGFCTTEPPVVRQF
+1133 NCTGTQRSLGV
-1147 GARLNTGQ
+1147 RLNTGE
-1155 SSKITA
+1155 SSKQSGI
-1161 EVFSVTTQA
+1161 VFSITTEA
-1170 TCTPGGGSYVGLPPG
+1170 TCNGDGSFYGLPPG
-1185 YDYILGCV
+1185 VDFSSCI
-1193 QPFVSQVSALG
+1193 QPFISDISAFGSG
-1204 GGGSEPTPGS
+1204 GGGSTPGS
-1214 STFFEYYTTQVTGS
+1214 STIFTYYTSEVTGS

-1243 GTISY
+1243 STIAF
-1248 YYNTNGLTF
+1248 YYNSIGLTF

-1278 LNVGDRISLYDS
+1278 LETGDRISLYDS
-1290 ASRLAWDER
+1290 ASRLGWDETG
-1299 FEYVVKNTSITG
+1299 EYTVKNVSPTG
-1311 SFSSISSSRL
+1311 SGVTGSRL

-1327 PANLALFIT
+1327 SANLALFTSASTVPIDSIT
-1336 GSTIPV
+1336 GARYRT
-1342 DAITNAPWRAC
+1342 C

-1360 IPDETNV
+1360 VPDETNV
-1367 MLRYNPKDSNIL
+1367 MLRYNPKDSTIV
-1379 ENGILFPEYIDETAR
+1379 ENGILFPQYIDPPVR
-1394 DNSGNVI
+1394 SNSGNVI

>member
-1 MELVNITYLGEGFQS
+1 MELVNITYSGEGFQS
-16 QDLTPLDR
+16 QDLNPLDK
-24 QLVSSNFI
+24 QLVTSNFI
-32 NSQFGAEEDYIEL
+32 NSQFGEASDYLEL

-50 NNNLLQVD
+50 NNNLLDID

-78 ALTLDPEKDLK
+78 TLTLDPEKDLK
-89 NRGYYRGN
+89 NRGYNRGN
-97 LNTQYNFYKRLFNSA
+97 LNIQYNFYKRLFNSA
-112 FGTYYWIKEISPSR
+112 FGTFYWIKEISPSR

-137 DDSILDGF
+137 DDAILNGF

-150 YISNKNYYPI
+150 YISNKNYYPV

-176 SYTEDEDG
+176 SYTEDENG

-213 SVSYNVSI
+213 SVSFNVAI

-228 DQANRLRGPN
+228 DQVNRLRGPN
-238 FNVQINDKNGQTT
+238 FNIQINDKNGQTT
-251 PYYNYNNL
+251 PYYNYDNL
-259 LASPVSSSFQKLLS
+259 LASPVSSSYQKLLS
-273 YYQDRSVAINIDYSD
+273 YYQDRSVAINVDYSN
-288 FSNFIHFSSATERVS
+288 FENFIHFSSAVERIN
-303 NFIYKVGLI
+303 NFVYKLGLI
-312 EQYQQQQYNQSI
+312 EQYKTQQTNQSLI
-324 IAGGS
+324 VGGS
-329 ANSSYKANSI
+329 GNVTYANNSI
-339 DSAQQAIDNIIE
+339 DSAEQAINNIIE

-371 INTTQ
+371 STTTQ
-376 PYQLYSVTS
+376 PYKLYSVTS
-385 SQVSN
+385 SQANN
-390 FLGSIN
+390 FLGSTNI
-396 TVPTATTQS
+396 VPTPTTQS

-424 IPQYLLDDA
+424 VPQYLLDDA

-481 LRGLGIQLYTNSN
+481 LKGLGIQLYTNSN

-500 YTLFGINPDG
+500 YTLFGINTDG
-510 TLLPPTGSE
+510 SLLPPTGSE
-519 KITAIGG
+519 KITTIGG

-543 ELYKRLYHN
+543 EIYKRLYHN

-558 SKGTERGIKALIST
+558 SKGTERGVKALIST

-587 TPINSVDG
+587 TPVNSVDG
-595 VFDLDSST
+595 IFDLDSST
-603 YKVAIV
+603 YKIAIV
-609 TGSGGNVTGSL
+609 TGSGGNVTSSL

-631 SLQYYQNINRINTT
+631 SLQYYKNINRINIT
-645 NIEVGFSPADTINKN
+645 NVEVGFSPADTINKN
-660 IVTSEGYFNI
+660 IVASEGYFNI
-670 DQLIGSPGY
+670 DQLIGDPGY

-684 YTPLVNFNETYF
+684 YTPLVNFNESYF

-717 SLFKMIKDYVPA
+717 SLFKMIKDYIPA
-729 RANLST
+729 RSNLST

-750 RHEPSASFNDYSQSI
+750 RHEPSMSFNEYSQSI
-765 DTAFIT
+765 DTAFIS
-771 GSSAG
+771 GSDGGSI
-776 AVIGST
+776 IGST
-782 SFTGSIMTPF
+782 SFTGSVMTPS
-792 GSVEFISSD
+792 GSVQFISSD

-814 IVATSGEAFPQF
+814 IVVTTGQEFPQF

-831 PSSSLFLTYS
+831 PSSSLFVTYS
-841 FGALY
+841 LGALY

-852 VRSQILFDLDY
+852 VRSQILWDLDY
-863 NSDQIK
+863 NADQTI

-874 LVTQSINEAQID
+874 IVTQSINNSQID
-886 NYASYTNPTNPY
+886 NYASYTNPNNPY
-898 AYVQDYNYNLKRSLI
+898 AYVQDYNYNLKRSI
-913 PRYSGSHIQSAKYN
+913 YPRYNGSIINSALYN
-927 IFTPGDVSYGK
+927 VYTVGDISYGK
-938 TATIDKINYQYAY
+938 TATIDKIKYQYAY

-1017 QQLVNNPTLQIFEG
+1017 QQLVNNPTLEIFEG

-1044 SSANNQTYTLTTA
+1044 SSANNQRYTLTTP
-1057 AIERISVS
+1057 AIERIQVS
-1065 SPAVPGDLVLD
+1065 APGAPGDAVLD
-1076 ETNWTVE
+1076 ETNWTVQWFTNE
-1083 WYTTEIPTGEL
+1083 VQVEPCGTN
-1094 CVDGS
+1094 DF
-1099 GGTSNYSV
+1099 GTSNYSV
-1107 ALRVVYNGE
+1107 QLRAVYNGGP
-1116 ASVPYNVSATI
+1116 VPYRVSVTI
-1127 NTIVDA
+1127 TTIVNE
-1133 NGFCTTEPPVVRQF
+1133 NGICTTTPRSFGTSIPLGDPSGLTEVVFTAQR
-1147 GARLNTGQ
+1147 Q
-1155 SSKITA
+1155 SSDCC
-1161 EVFSVTTQA
+1161 ECQQSFQ
-1170 TCTPGGGSYVGLPPG
+1170 GLPPTFES
-1185 YDYILGCV
+1185 IESCV
-1193 QPFVSQVSALG
+1193 QPFVSSVTSRTGVQ
-1204 GGGSEPTPGS
+1204 PTPGS
-1214 STFFEYYTTQVTGS
+1214 STFLEYYTSQVTGS

-1257 NSKSDL
+1257 NSNSDL

-1299 FEYVVKNTSITG
+1299 FEYTVKNTSITG
-1311 SFSSISSSRL
+1311 SFTSISSSRL

-1342 DAITNAPWRAC
+1342 DTLTNAPWRAC

-1367 MLRYNPKDSNIL
+1367 MLRYNPKDSTIV
-1379 ENGILFPEYIDETAR
+1379 ENGILFPEYIDPSVR

>member
-1 MELVNITYLGEGFQS
+1 MELVNITYSGEGFQS
-16 QDLTPLDR
+16 QDLNPLDK
-24 QLVSSNFI
+24 QLVTSNFI
-32 NSQFGAEEDYIEL
+32 NSQFGAPEDYLEL

-50 NNNLLQVD
+50 NNNLLDFD

-65 PYLTANPKNNTYS
+65 PYLTANPQNNTYS
-78 ALTLDPEKDLK
+78 TLTLDPEKDLK
-89 NRGYYRGN
+89 NRGYNRGN
-97 LNTQYNFYKRLFNSA
+97 LNIQYNFYKRLFNSA
-112 FGTYYWIKEISPSR
+112 FGNYYWIKEISPSR

-137 DDSILDGF
+137 DDSILNGF

-160 FYLNFG
+160 FYLNLG

-184 SYLLIKLYEPLDAD
+184 AYLLIKLYEPLDVD

-213 SVSYNVSI
+213 SVSYNISI
-221 TVEAENI
+221 TVEAENV
-228 DQANRLRGPN
+228 DQVNRLRGPN
-238 FNVQINDKNGQTT
+238 FSVRINDKNGQTT
-251 PYYNYNNL
+251 PYYNYDNL
-259 LASPVSSSFQKLLS
+259 LSSPISSSYQKLLS
-273 YYQDRSVAINIDYSD
+273 YYQDRSIAINVDYTD
-288 FSNFIHFSSATERVS
+288 FSNFIHFSSATERVN
-303 NFIYKVGLI
+303 NFVYKLQLI
-312 EQYQQQQYNQSI
+312 EGYKQQQSEQSSISGGSGIQSI
-324 IAGGS
+324 AGS
-329 ANSSYKANSI
+329 SI
-339 DSAQQAIDNIIE
+339 DAAQQAINNIIE

-356 EYFLYFNSSSWAWPK
+356 EYFLYFESSSFAWPK
-371 INTTQ
+371 STSTQ

-385 SQVSN
+385 SQASN
-390 FLGSIN
+390 FLGSSNI
-396 TVPTATTQS
+396 VPTPTTAS

-481 LRGLGIQLYTNSN
+481 LRGLGTQLYTNSN

-510 TLLPPTGSE
+510 SLLPPTGSE

-526 KYVTSSLET
+526 KYVTSSLNT
-535 LSAKEIQQ
+535 LSAKNIQQ

-558 SKGTERGIKALIST
+558 SKGTERGVKALIST
-572 FGIPDDILTVREFGG
+572 FGIPDEILTVREFGG
-587 TPINSVDG
+587 APINSVNG
-595 VFDLDSST
+595 IFDLDSST

-620 TLSSSLLHPEA
+620 TLSSSLLHPET

-645 NIEVGFSPADTINKN
+645 NIEVGFSPGDTINSN
-660 IVTSEGYFNI
+660 IVTSQGYFNI
-670 DQLIGSPGY
+670 DQYLGAPGN
-679 QYSAS
+679 QYSSS
-684 YTPLVNFNETYF
+684 YTSLVSASNAYF
-696 SSYTQKNSIWEYI
+696 ATYTQKNSIWEYI

-729 RANLST
+729 RTNLST

-750 RHEPSASFNDYSQSI
+750 RHEPTATFNDYSQSI
-765 DTAFIT
+765 DTAFIS
-771 GSSAG
+771 GSDGGSL
-776 AVIGST
+776 IGST
-782 SFTGSIMTPF
+782 AFTGSVMTILGP
-792 GSVEFISSD
+792 VENINSND
-801 GIEKYTGEFSGST
+801 IEKYTGELSGSIIT
-814 IVATSGEAFPQF
+814 ATNGDELPQY
-826 EISQL
+826 EISQFA
-831 PSSSLFLTYS
+831 SSSLYITYS
-841 FGALY
+841 LGALY

-852 VRSQILFDLDY
+852 VRSQILWDLDY
-863 NSDQIK
+863 NSDQIL

-874 LVTQSINEAQID
+874 IVTKSIDDSQID
-886 NYASYTNPTNPY
+886 NYATYNNFNSPY
-898 AYVQDYNYNLKRSLI
+898 SYVQDYNYFLNRSI
-913 PRYSGSHIQSAKYN
+913 VPRYAGSKTISAIYN
-927 IFTPGDVSYGK
+927 TYTNGDNSYGK
-938 TATIDKINYQYAY
+938 TAAIDKIKYQYAY

-987 QNIFSVQNVFKSGQ
+987 QNIFSVQNIFKSGEN
-1001 TADVSLF
+1001 ADVSLF

-1044 SSANNQTYTLTTA
+1044 SSENIQTYTLT
-1057 AIERISVS
+1057 
-1065 SPAVPGDLVLD
+1065 SPAQETIEIGSPGVPGDAVLD
-1076 ETNWTVE
+1076 ENNWSVN
-1083 WYTTEIPTGEL
+1083 WYTTETQLEECTGFPL
-1094 CVDGS
+1094 S
-1099 GGTSNYSV
+1099 GGTSIYSSSFEV
-1107 ALRVVYNGE
+1107 FYNGGP
-1116 ASVPYNVSATI
+1116 VPYDVFVEVTTNMS
-1127 NTIVDA
+1127 A
-1133 NGFCTTEPPVVRQF
+1133 NGDCLGGTPRSFSTRINDPASSGITDVVF
-1147 GARLNTGQ
+1147 TLGGAGLGY
-1155 SSKITA
+1155 
-1161 EVFSVTTQA
+1161 QA
-1170 TCTPGGGSYVGLPPG
+1170 TCNGSGTFPGLPPAIADCT
-1185 YDYILGCV
+1185 YY
-1193 QPFVSQVSALG
+1193 VSNVTAVRG
-1204 GGGSEPTPGS
+1204 GGGTPIPGS
-1214 STFFEYYTTQVTGS
+1214 STTLTYYTSQVTGS

-1243 GTISY
+1243 STIAY
-1248 YYNTNGLTF
+1248 FYNRNGLTF

-1278 LNVGDRISLYDS
+1278 LETGDRISLYDS

-1299 FEYVVKNTSITG
+1299 FEYVVKSTSVTG
-1311 SFSSISSSRL
+1311 SGVSGSRL
-1321 LVELDR
+1321 LVDLDR
-1327 PANLALFIT
+1327 SVNLALFT
-1336 GSTIPV
+1336 SGSSVPTESL
-1342 DAITNAPWRAC
+1342 TNAEWRAC

-1367 MLRYNPKDSNIL
+1367 MLRYNPKDSTIV
-1379 ENGILFPEYIDETAR
+1379 ENGILFPQYINPPVR

>member
-1 MELVNITYLGEGFQS
+1 MELVNITYSGEGFQS
-16 QDLTPLDR
+16 QDLTPLDK
-24 QLVSSNFI
+24 QLVTSNFI
-32 NSQFGAEEDYIEL
+32 NSQFGAPEDYLEL

-50 NNNLLQVD
+50 NNNLLDFD

-78 ALTLDPEKDLK
+78 SLTLDPEKDLK
-89 NRGYYRGN
+89 NRGYNRGN
-97 LNTQYNFYKRLFNSA
+97 LNIQYNFYKRLFNSA
-112 FGTYYWIKEISPSR
+112 FGTFYWIKEISPSR

-137 DDSILDGF
+137 DDSILNGF

-150 YISNKNYYPI
+150 YISNKNYYPV
-160 FYLNFG
+160 FYLNLG

-221 TVEAENI
+221 TVEAENV
-228 DQANRLRGPN
+228 DQVNRLRGPN

-259 LASPVSSSFQKLLS
+259 LASPVSSSYQKLLS
-273 YYQDRSVAINIDYSD
+273 YYQDRSVAINVDYTN
-288 FSNFIHFSSATERVS
+288 FKNFIHFSSATERVN
-303 NFIYKVGLI
+303 NFVYKVGLI
-312 EQYQQQQYNQSI
+312 EQYKLQQSNQSI
-324 IAGGS
+324 IAGGP

-339 DSAQQAIDNIIE
+339 DAAQQAIDNIIE

-356 EYFLYFNSSSWAWPK
+356 EYFLYFNSSSFAWPK
-371 INTTQ
+371 LTSTQ

-390 FLGSIN
+390 FLGSTSI
-396 TVPTATTQS
+396 VPTPTTQS

-424 IPQYLLDDA
+424 IPQYLLDDS
-433 NNQPFITFMDMI
+433 NNQPFISFMDMI

-481 LRGLGIQLYTNSN
+481 LKGLGIQLYTNSN

-500 YTLFGINPDG
+500 YTLFGINADG
-510 TLLPPTGSE
+510 SLLPPTGSE

-558 SKGTERGIKALIST
+558 SKGTERGVKALIST

-609 TGSGGNVTGSL
+609 TGSAGNVTGSL

-631 SLQYYQNINRINTT
+631 SIQYYQNINRINTT
-645 NIEVGFSPADTINKN
+645 NVEVGFSPADTINSN
-660 IVTSEGYFNI
+660 IVSSQGYFNI
-670 DQLIGSPGY
+670 DQLIGAPGY

-684 YTPLVNFNETYF
+684 YTPLVNSSNAYF
-696 SSYTQKNSIWEYI
+696 AAYNKSNSIWEYI

-750 RHEPSASFNDYSQSI
+750 RHEPYVTFNDYSQSI
-765 DTAFIT
+765 YIGTVT

-776 AVIGST
+776 VVNGST
-782 SFTGSIMTPF
+782 AFTGSIITPL
-792 GSVEFISSD
+792 GSVQFISSD

-814 IVATSGEAFPQF
+814 ITVTDGQALPQF

-841 FGALY
+841 LGALY
-846 QNVTQS
+846 QNVNQS

-863 NSDQIK
+863 NADQTI

-874 LVTQSINEAQID
+874 IVTQSINNSQIN
-886 NYASYTNPTNPY
+886 NYATYTNPNSPY
-898 AYVQDYNYNLKRSLI
+898 AYVQDYNYNLKRSI
-913 PRYSGSHIQSAKYN
+913 YPRYVGSTINSAQYN
-927 IFTPGDVSYGK
+927 VYTPGDISYGK
-938 TATIDKINYQYAY
+938 TATIDKIKYQYAY
-951 LLDIYG
+951 LIDVY
-957 ASIYLPGRSN
+957 AESQFLPGRSN
-967 AQIKYLIDNDENVLD
+967 AQIKYIIDNSENVLD
-982 LTKTN
+982 LTKAN
-987 QNIFSVQNVFKSGQ
+987 KNIFEVQNIFKSGE
-1001 TADVSLF
+1001 TTNISLF
-1008 EYDEKNPYS
+1008 DYDETNPYT
-1017 QQLVNNPTLQIFEG
+1017 QQLVNNPNLQIFEG
-1031 GFRYLPILHNVSG
+1031 GFRYLPILHNLSG
-1044 SSANNQTYTLTTA
+1044 SSVNPQSYTLTNPSKITIDA
-1057 AIERISVS
+1057 GSGASQDDPVLQEENWSV
-1065 SPAVPGDLVLD
+1065 
-1076 ETNWTVE
+1076 NY
-1083 WYTTEIPTGEL
+1083 YTTETEVEA
-1094 CVDGS
+1094 CVGGS
-1099 GGTSNYSV
+1099 GGTSNYTIKLYVS
-1107 ALRVVYNGE
+1107 YNNPGN
-1116 ASVPYNVSATI
+1116 VPYNVSVTVTTFMQEDGYCGATPRSISIRI
-1127 NTIVDA
+1127 NTL
-1133 NGFCTTEPPVVRQF
+1133 NNSGFSKNIAFINNWGSTCVNPPP
-1147 GARLNTGQ
+1147 
-1155 SSKITA
+1155 SI
-1161 EVFSVTTQA
+1161 
-1170 TCTPGGGSYVGLPPG
+1170 GLPPG
-1185 YDYILGCV
+1185 ISDCTKY
-1193 QPFVSQVSALG
+1193 VSGVEAVVG
-1204 GGGSEPTPGS
+1204 GGGTPTAA
-1214 STFFEYYTTQVTGS
+1214 FEYYTSQVTS
-1228 PCLYFISESN
+1228 SQPCLYYISESN

-1243 GTISY
+1243 STIAY
-1248 YYNTNGLTF
+1248 FYNTNGITF
-1257 NSKSDL
+1257 NSISDT
-1263 AWTSSLLDDVILPFT
+1263 AWTSSILSPVILPFT
-1278 LNVGDRISLYDS
+1278 LETGDRVSFYDS
-1290 ASRLAWDER
+1290 ASRLGWNEN
-1299 FEYVVKNTSITG
+1299 FEYTVKNVTPTGSGITG
-1311 SFSSISSSRL
+1311 SRL
-1321 LVELDR
+1321 LVEMDR
-1327 PANLALFIT
+1327 SINLALFSS
-1336 GSTIPV
+1336 GSTVP
-1342 DAITNAPWRAC
+1342 TESFTGAPYRGC

-1367 MLRYNPKDSNIL
+1367 MLRYTPKDSTIV
-1379 ENGILFPEYIDETAR
+1379 ENGILFPQYIDPIVR
-1394 DNSGNVI
+1394 DNSGNVV
-1401 KALKQQNLIDPD
+1401 KALKQQNLIDPN